1 MADAATLASV
11 NGSPAVVLNIRRQ
24 SGTNAVQ
31 VIQAVKDRIEELR
44 STLPPGYAITIVRD
58 QGDFIKAS
66 IRAVQE
72 HLVVG
77 ALLAALVVLIFLG
90 NWRSTVIAAIAIPTS
105 IIATFGLIWYEG
117 FTLNS
122 MTMLALT
129 LSVGIVIDDAIV
141 VLENIYRFIEEKGQ
155 DPFKAAVEATKEIGL
170 AVMATTLSLVAIF
183 LPIGF
188 MSGIIG
194 RFMKSFGLTMAFAV
208 MVSLLVSFTLT
219 PMLGARW
226 LKVRRKEGDAAHPA
240 HTSRESAWF
249 GPIDHGYTKALDW
262 ALSHRRAVAI
272 IAFLVLLSSAPLFM
286 LVNKNFLPIDDQSEF
301 EIGLRAPEGTSLES
315 TELIANRI
323 ATRLRKGYP
332 EVAFTMVTVADD
344 SARDRQRGDDLRAP
358 GPARGAGSG
367 RLRGVRR
374 HPEGA
379 EGAVRVGRAA
389 DGGAAHRGHGRR
401 RAAER
406 GDSVRRQ
413 RPRHREAAGVR
424 PASGR
429 RDTRTVPGAVDVD
442 ISLNPGKPELEV
454 TLDRAK
460 AADLGVQIERRRRG
474 DAAARRRRPGHHLQ
488 RGRRAVRGAPAR
500 AAGLPPDR
508 ERTSAA
514 SRCRRRG
521 WAACRSTT
529 SPRSRRARPRP
540 RSSA

>member
-11 NGSPAVVLNIRRQ
+11 NGVPAVVLNIRRQ

-44 STLPPGYAITIVRD
+44 PTLPPGYAITIVRD

-77 ALLAALVVLIFLG
+77 ALLASLVVLIFLG

-105 IIATFGLIWYEG
+105 IIATFGLIWYQG

-141 VLENIYRFIEEKGQ
+141 VLENIYRFIEEKREH
-155 DPFKAAVEATKEIGL
+155 PFTAAVQATKEIGL

-188 MSGIIG
+188 MSGIVG

-219 PMLGARW
+219 PMIAARW
-226 LKVRRKEGDAAHPA
+226 LKLRREDGDAAHPA
-240 HTSRESAWF
+240 HTSRESSWF
-249 GPIDHGYTKALDW
+249 SPLDHGYTKALDW

-286 LVNKNFLPIDDQSEF
+286 AVNKNFLPVDDQSEF
-301 EIGLRAPEGTSLES
+301 EIGLRAPEGTSLQS
-315 TELIANRI
+315 TELLANRI
-323 ATRLRKGYP
+323 ATRVRTAYP

-344 SARDRQRGDDLRAP
+344 SARTANAATIYVRLVPLEERDRDVFVVSDAIRQELKAAIRIDG
-358 GPARGAGSG
+358 
-367 RLRGVRR
+367 
-374 HPEGA
+374 H
-379 EGAVRVGRAA
+379 A
-389 DGGAAHRGHGRR
+389 DGGSPDRRHGRR

-406 GDSVRRQ
+406 GDPVRGERAGC
-413 RPRHREAAGVR
+413 REAAASTPSRSR
-424 PASGR
+424 P
-429 RDTRTVPGAVDVD
+429 
-442 ISLNPGKPELEV
+442 
-454 TLDRAK
+454 
-460 AADLGVQIERRRRG
+460 
-474 DAAARRRRPGHHLQ
+474 
-488 RGRRAVRGAPAR
+488 
-500 AAGLPPDR
+500 
-508 ERTSAA
+508 
-514 SRCRRRG
+514 
-521 WAACRSTT
+521 
-529 SPRSRRARPRP
+529 RRARSPA
-540 RSSA
+540 RSTWTSR